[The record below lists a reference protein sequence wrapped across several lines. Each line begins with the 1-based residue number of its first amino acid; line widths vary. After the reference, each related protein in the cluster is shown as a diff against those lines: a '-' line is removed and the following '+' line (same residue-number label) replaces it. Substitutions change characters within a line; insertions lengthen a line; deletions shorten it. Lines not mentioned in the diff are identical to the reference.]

1 MKRSSVHPSALRTRE
16 RRAVPGTVLLAAGAL
31 LLVGGARPSAAQEGS
46 DTVPP
51 IQRFDAALDS
61 IAELDATIE
70 LIDSWDVGLDGVDG
84 PLLKERRAV
93 RTGTRRALIWRLA
106 AMLPELPP
114 SEEDPDPRV
123 QRVDSLLRADFRDLG
138 ANLDQWLDSA
148 SLLAAEAVTLEGA
161 ARARAEA
168 RVHEL
173 DTEIDRGLVA
183 LFTSLEAMETAG
195 ADVSGV
201 YVALDRILGV
211 RAELLAGRMAR
222 AEADITD
229 LRNRIDRGVTGLDQ
243 EVAALDL
250 EVRQTGRSLERVLE
264 LMEERGLPTTDFRR
278 YLLVSTGSLNA
289 DNLSW
294 DVLQGLVADW
304 FARARVWLRESG
316 WNVVLRVLAFVAIL
330 ALARLA
336 AVVVNKLVVGGL
348 QTSKLHIST
357 LLRDTIVRWSTR
369 IVMLLGLL
377 IALSQIGV
385 ELGPLLAGLGVAGFV
400 IGFALQDTLSNF
412 AAGVMIL
419 LYRPFDVD
427 DMVEVGGVVGSVAD
441 MSLVSTTILSVDN
454 QRYIIPNSQIWGNT
468 IQNVTA
474 ENTRR
479 VDLVFGI
486 GYEDDIPAAERILQD
501 ILEQHELVLDEPK
514 PMVKLSEL
522 GDSSV
527 NFVVRPWCRTAD
539 YWDVRFDVTRRVK
552 LRFDEAGISIPFPQ
566 RDVHLYHPNGDE
578 AAKPD
583 SPDLPVR
590 LEAAPSGTGRVGG
603 ILEGEA
609 GQDEADNAPD

>member
-1 MKRSSVHPSALRTRE
+1 
-16 RRAVPGTVLLAAGAL
+16 
-31 LLVGGARPSAAQEGS
+31 
-46 DTVPP
+46 
-51 IQRFDAALDS
+51 
-61 IAELDATIE
+61 
-70 LIDSWDVGLDGVDG
+70 
-84 PLLKERRAV
+84 
-93 RTGTRRALIWRLA
+93 
-106 AMLPELPP
+106 
-114 SEEDPDPRV
+114 
-123 QRVDSLLRADFRDLG
+123 
-138 ANLDQWLDSA
+138 
-148 SLLAAEAVTLEGA
+148 
-161 ARARAEA
+161 
-168 RVHEL
+168 
-173 DTEIDRGLVA
+173 
-183 LFTSLEAMETAG
+183 
-195 ADVSGV
+195 
-201 YVALDRILGV
+201 
-211 RAELLAGRMAR
+211 
-222 AEADITD
+222 
-229 LRNRIDRGVTGLDQ
+229 
-243 EVAALDL
+243 
-250 EVRQTGRSLERVLE
+250 
-264 LMEERGLPTTDFRR
+264 
-278 YLLVSTGSLNA
+278 VSTGSLNA